1 MKLVD
6 SLTSIILEASKK
18 KVLMDKVG
26 LSEEMADYIEGKAG
40 SLSVWLVNKIIDK
53 YISVGRTKESI
64 IEQINNPPGLRRM
77 DNSISSIMDW
87 IRVGLNSNVKDFKNL
102 SFDELRDT

>member
-40 SLSVWLVNKIIDK
+40 SLSVWLVNKIA
-53 YISVGRTKESI
+53 
-64 IEQINNPPGLRRM
+64 
-77 DNSISSIMDW
+77 DN
-87 IRVGLNSNVKDFKNL
+87 
-102 SFDELRDT
+102 T